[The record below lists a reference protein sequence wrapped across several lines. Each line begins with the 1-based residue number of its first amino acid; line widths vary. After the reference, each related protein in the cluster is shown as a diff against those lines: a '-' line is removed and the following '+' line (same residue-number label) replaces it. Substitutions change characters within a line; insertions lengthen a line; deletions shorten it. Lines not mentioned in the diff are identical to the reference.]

1 MDSDDL
7 ADLDLLDLL
16 PAADV
21 GSLAF
26 LDVAAPR
33 KRRRVNR
40 LAVDLVALR
49 GQAAELSSCV
59 AALRAQ
65 RGCPK
70 EASPYGRL
78 ALKQKALKDRALTE
92 QAELRALLA
101 EQHAFRAFLER
112 ALLKR
117 PRSMMLKVEDSK
129 WRRYALGATAEARV
143 SAINAIADRQY
154 ELLESEM
161 LAKGLFEPSEDVF
174 NVFTSLSDC
183 TMTSEAMRYTTL
195 PVPMTR
201 AAAVAIEL
209 MRERHAM
216 ASSAQDGDIYAPHGH
231 TSHDMHRIDDRTT
244 YVRSV
249 YAPPGALVVTSSMI
263 TKTYE
268 QHGVV
273 TIVWRSVLEDEGVP
287 RIPASFVNDEHGW
300 IQLRQDDAETTR
312 YTAYVRVA
320 NPIAPQSA
328 DVDKLDDLMQMLYV
342 GTKVDS
348 LRQADL
354 TATVQASFRAMVAQF
369 EALVVQRAS
378 ITTENARDVQ

>member
-1 MDSDDL
+1 MASDDL

-26 LDVAAPR
+26 LDVAASR

-49 GQAAELSSCV
+49 GQAAELGSCV

-78 ALKQKALKDRALTE
+78 ALQQKALKDKALTE

-101 EQHAFRAFLER
+101 EQHAFRAFLEK

-117 PRSMMLKVEDSK
+117 PRSMILKVEDSK
-129 WRRYALGATAEARV
+129 WRRYALGATAEARK
-143 SAINAIADRQY
+143 SAIHAIADRQY
-154 ELLESEM
+154 ELVESEM

-174 NVFTSLSDC
+174 NVLSTLSDC
-183 TMTSEAMRYTTL
+183 AMTSEAMRYTTL
-195 PVPMTR
+195 PVPIKR
-201 AAAVAIEL
+201 AATAAIEL

-216 ASSAQDGDIYAPHGH
+216 ASSAQDDDTYAPHGH
-231 TSHDMHRIDDRTT
+231 TSHEMQCIDDHTT

-249 YAPPGALVVTSSMI
+249 YAPPGGLVVTSSMI
-263 TKTYE
+263 TKTFE
-268 QHGVV
+268 QRGVV
-273 TIVWRSVLEDEGVP
+273 TVVWRSVLEDEGVP
-287 RIPASFVNDEHGW
+287 QIPASFVNDEHGW
-300 IQLRQDDAETTR
+300 IQLSQDNADATR
-312 YTAYVRVA
+312 YTAYVRVS
-320 NPIAPQSA
+320 NPIPPQRA
-328 DVDKLDDLMQMLYV
+328 GVDKLNDLLQLLYV
-342 GTKVDS
+342 GTKTD
-348 LRQADL
+348 LPRQADM
-354 TATVQASFRAMVAQF
+354 TATVQASFRAMMAQF

-378 ITTENARDVQ
+378 IWTESPRDV